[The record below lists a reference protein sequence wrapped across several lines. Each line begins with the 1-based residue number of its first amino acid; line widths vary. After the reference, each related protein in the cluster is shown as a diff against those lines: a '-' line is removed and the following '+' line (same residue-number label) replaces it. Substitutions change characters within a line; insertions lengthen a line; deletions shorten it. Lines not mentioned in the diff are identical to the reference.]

1 MVDKLKEI
9 PKKLLEWWNKFS
21 PKQKTIIVSAVAGVV
36 VAFAVLATIL
46 TKPVY
51 ETLVITET
59 TKETAT
65 ITSLLEGDGITY
77 QVSDDGFQI
86 KVLKQDKSR
95 ATILLGANDIPA
107 DGYGIENV
115 SNGGFSKTES
125 DKVREYKVY
134 MEKKIESDLEGMA
147 NIKAATV
154 QLNIPENDGTLL
166 SKSED
171 SSAAVMITPEG
182 EFTQDNA
189 ATIARFV
196 KTGLGNKDI
205 SQITIIDNEGN
216 LLFSGDEEFSITGSA
231 SSQMSVKQQTENL
244 LQAEVKKVLLGTNEY
259 DIIEVSTN
267 LDLDF
272 STTSETF
279 HGYSAPDGRTEGMLS
294 HEDTYNAEGSS
305 GTGGVPGTT
314 SNGEDGTTYVM
325 EDTSN
330 STSTET
336 EENRDYLPDETIR
349 EKSIPAGLIN
359 YSGSSLS
366 VAAIRYKA
374 LKEEDAKTQGLL
386 DGISWEE
393 YKLANAERVK
403 VDTDED
409 LINLVSKASGIA
421 VENISFISYEEPLFI
436 DKEPAAISFTDI
448 LQILLIIVILGLLAF
463 VVLRGMRGEKTEE
476 VEEELSVET
485 LLQST
490 PEQQLDDIELETK
503 SETRKLIE
511 KFVDENPESAAALL
525 RNWLN
530 EDWE

>member
-1 MVDKLKEI
+1 M
-9 PKKLLEWWNKFS
+9 
-21 PKQKTIIVSAVAGVV
+21 
-36 VAFAVLATIL
+36 
-46 TKPVY
+46 
-51 ETLVITET
+51 
-59 TKETAT
+59 
-65 ITSLLEGDGITY
+65 
-77 QVSDDGFQI
+77 
-86 KVLKQDKSR
+86 
-95 ATILLGANDIPA
+95 
-107 DGYGIENV
+107 
-115 SNGGFSKTES
+115 
-125 DKVREYKVY
+125 
-134 MEKKIESDLEGMA
+134 
-147 NIKAATV
+147 
-154 QLNIPENDGTLL
+154 
-166 SKSED
+166 
-171 SSAAVMITPEG
+171 
-182 EFTQDNA
+182 
-189 ATIARFV
+189 
-196 KTGLGNKDI
+196 
-205 SQITIIDNEGN
+205 
-216 LLFSGDEEFSITGSA
+216 
-231 SSQMSVKQQTENL
+231 
-244 LQAEVKKVLLGTNEY
+244 
-259 DIIEVSTN
+259 STN

>member
-9 PKKLLEWWNKFS
+9 PKKLLEWWNKFT
-21 PKQKTIIVSAVAGVV
+21 PRQKTIIVSAVAGVV

-65 ITSLLEGDGITY
+65 ITALLEGDGITY
-77 QVSDDGFQI
+77 QVSEDGYQI

-154 QLNIPENDGTLL
+154 QLNVPESDGTLL

-259 DIIEVSTN
+259 DIIEVST
-267 LDLDF
+267 
-272 STTSETF
+272 
-279 HGYSAPDGRTEGMLS
+279 
-294 HEDTYNAEGSS
+294 
-305 GTGGVPGTT
+305 
-314 SNGEDGTTYVM
+314 
-325 EDTSN
+325 
-330 STSTET
+330 
-336 EENRDYLPDETIR
+336 TI
-349 EKSIPAGLIN
+349 KPAK
-359 YSGSSLS
+359 
-366 VAAIRYKA
+366 R
-374 LKEEDAKTQGLL
+374 
-386 DGISWEE
+386 
-393 YKLANAERVK
+393 
-403 VDTDED
+403 
-409 LINLVSKASGIA
+409 
-421 VENISFISYEEPLFI
+421 
-436 DKEPAAISFTDI
+436 
-448 LQILLIIVILGLLAF
+448 
-463 VVLRGMRGEKTEE
+463 
-476 VEEELSVET
+476 
-485 LLQST
+485 
-490 PEQQLDDIELETK
+490 
-503 SETRKLIE
+503 
-511 KFVDENPESAAALL
+511 
-525 RNWLN
+525 
-530 EDWE
+530 